1 MQVNI
6 TNEILSEIG
15 KITIAFNLIENS
27 LSEIIV
33 KIVTVGNR
41 KRELGTIITAELS
54 FKQMVSTL
62 SSLLLFTLGK
72 NNIYVTQ
79 FDHITKLLYKAEQ
92 ERNIVVHSVWAAKS
106 DSASPDDVIR
116 IKTTAKYKKGLR
128 NDFINMNL
136 DELCKITDLIGEAY
150 KELCLFEL
158 NFQE

>member
-1 MQVNI
+1 MKFNI
-6 TNEILSEIG
+6 SNEVLSEIG
-15 KITIAFNLIENS
+15 KITFAFNLIEYS

-54 FKQMVSTL
+54 FRQLVSTL
-62 SSLLLFTLGK
+62 SSLLLFSLGK
-72 NNIYVTQ
+72 NNIYVSQ
-79 FDHITKLLYKAEQ
+79 FESIAKLLFKAEQ

-106 DSASPDDVIR
+106 DPASPDDVIR

-128 NDFINMNL
+128 NDFVNMNL
-136 DELCKITDLIGEAY
+136 EELCKITELIGEAY